1 MQHLKITEQE
11 NDPGVK
17 EGYIQLIPLTPET
30 SFRMTSG
37 GGSVQ
42 ERALM
47 FAILKRIPD
56 FKGHVISL
64 ENL

>member
-1 MQHLKITEQE
+1 MADYPKPMQQFFDRNSGIRSKIAF
-11 NDPGVK
+11 
-17 EGYIQLIPLTPET
+17 IQLIPLTPKT

-47 FAILKRIPD
+47 FAILRQ
-56 FKGHVISL
+56 
-64 ENL
+64 EMR